1 VRRVIDATCADWYAP
16 TREGDH
22 RHRL

>member
-1 VRRVIDATCADWYAP
+1 VRRLINAACADWYVP